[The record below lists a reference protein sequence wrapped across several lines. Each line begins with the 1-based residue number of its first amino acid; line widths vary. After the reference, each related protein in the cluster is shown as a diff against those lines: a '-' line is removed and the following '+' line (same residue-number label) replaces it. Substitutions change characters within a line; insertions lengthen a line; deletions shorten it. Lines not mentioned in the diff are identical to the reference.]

1 MESTRKGCWG
11 EERVLRLLRRRG
23 WQLVSQRWS
32 CRYGE
37 LDLVLEKQQRLLVV
51 EVKSRRCRGLDQWG
65 LRAFNKRKQLRLMRA
80 IACWQETH
88 PYFAEHSLELVLA
101 LVPLPPSR
109 NTLDWIRVDDLDI
122 DAADENN
129 SIDQKGCVDFLA

>member
-1 MESTRKGCWG
+1 M
-11 EERVLRLLRRRG
+11 LRLLRKRG

-51 EVKSRRCRGLDQWG
+51 EVKSRHCRGLDHCG
-65 LRAFNKRKQLRLMRA
+65 LSAFNKGKRLRLLRA
-80 IACWQETH
+80 IRCWLASH

-101 LVPLPPSR
+101 LVPLPPNR
-109 NTLDWIRVDDLDI
+109 NTLDWIRIDDLDI
-122 DAADENN
+122 DAAD
-129 SIDQKGCVDFLA
+129 

>member
-11 EERVLRLLRRRG
+11 EERVLRLLQRQG
-23 WQLVSQRWS
+23 WKLVNKRWS

-51 EVKSRRCRGLDQWG
+51 EVKSRRSRGLDHWG
-65 LRAFNKRKQLRLMRA
+65 LKAFNKTKQLRLMRA
-80 IACWQETH
+80 FGCWLATH
-88 PYFAEHSLELVLA
+88 PCFAEHRLELVLA

-109 NTLDWIRVDDLDI
+109 NTLYWIRVEDLDV
-122 DAADENN
+122 DAVDKNN
-129 SIDQKGCVDFLA
+129 AMDQKGCVDFLG

>member
-1 MESTRKGCWG
+1 MDSTGKGCWG
-11 EERVLRLLRRRG
+11 EERVLRLLQRRG

-51 EVKSRRCRGLDQWG
+51 EVKSRRSRGLDHWG
-65 LRAFNKRKQLRLMRA
+65 LCAFNKGKKLRLIRA
-80 IACWQETH
+80 IGCLLATH

-109 NTLDWIRVDDLDI
+109 NTLDWIRIDDLDI
-122 DAADENN
+122 DAAD
-129 SIDQKGCVDFLA
+129 